1 MEARMRPLN
10 IVIVIVALSAGATIP
25 SQGEETPAQRSDRP
39 RARRTAAA
47 LEQRVAALEK
57 EVEALRAEIAVL
69 KGQPA
74 STAPPG
80 EIKVIRLK
88 HSSADAS
95 AKFVQDLFSL
105 ERGSQIVAVAD
116 TVTNSVILSSP
127 TERMPVIEA
136 LLLDLD
142 RSAGDSMIS
151 LRFAPEKHLEL
162 RAAELKARVAQ
173 AEADVQARQE
183 KLERTERLVDKGFAT
198 KLQFE
203 AEQAALKAAETV
215 LEQARRGLD
224 ALSSETSPETK
235 QPE

>member
-1 MEARMRPLN
+1 MRPFN
-10 IVIVIVALSAGATIP
+10 TVIVIVALSAGATLP
-25 SQGEETPAQRSDRP
+25 GRGEETPTRRSDRP
-39 RARRTAAA
+39 RARRAAAA

-57 EVEALRAEIAVL
+57 EVEALRAEIAKL
-69 KGQPA
+69 KGLPA
-74 STAPPG
+74 STGSPS

-88 HSSADAS
+88 HSSADVS
-95 AKFVQDLFSL
+95 AKFVQELFGP

-116 TVTNSVILSSP
+116 TVTNSVILSCP

-151 LRFAPEKHLEL
+151 LRIAPAKQLEF

-173 AEADVQARQE
+173 AEADVQLRQ
-183 KLERTERLVDKGFAT
+183 KQLERTEHLVDKGFAT

-224 ALSSETSPETK
+224 ALSSETSAEARPE
-235 QPE
+235 

>member
-1 MEARMRPLN
+1 MRLLN
-10 IVIVIVALSAGATIP
+10 SVIVIVALSAGATLP
-25 SQGEETPAQRSDRP
+25 GRGEETPTRRSDRP
-39 RARRTAAA
+39 RARRAAAA

-57 EVEALRAEIAVL
+57 EVEALRAEIAEL

-74 STAPPG
+74 SIAPLR

-95 AKFVQDLFSL
+95 SKLVQDLFGP
-105 ERGSQIVAVAD
+105 ERGAQIGAAAE
-116 TVTNSVILSSP
+116 TVTNSVILYGP
-127 TERMPVIEA
+127 PERMHVIEA
-136 LLLDLD
+136 LLLELD
-142 RSAGDSMIS
+142 QSAGDSLMAR
-151 LRFAPEKHLEL
+151 RFTGAKLLEL
-162 RAAELKARVAQ
+162 RADELKARVAQ
-173 AEADVQARQE
+173 AEADVQLRQE
-183 KLERTERLVDKGFAT
+183 QLERTERLVDKGFAT

-224 ALSSETSPETK
+224 ALSSVTTPETK